1 MSRENIFDKMNKVQN
16 IAYEIDKIERLLRS
30 KSGVLVRN
38 EYEIDFEVGIY
49 KSIIDY
55 VDGYLFMKWKN
66 RATCICCRD
75 VAQMVGID
83 QMPSVINYEWIL
95 NYCEYAANIL
105 YLVKSKARPYDLL
118 GDEVDAALHNICVLL
133 GWYGY
138 KVEYLANDEKA
149 LVVRQSA
156 QATAVAEVLPADLAK
171 LVIEYNHFT
180 LRGDKKRKKD
190 ILIALGAAL
199 EAKRKELNSINKSLA
214 DKIFFMLNNLNIRHN
229 NVEKGHKGY
238 NESVAKMKN
247 ATLENW
253 YDELYQMILLAYL
266 LMDNQ
271 DRNAKVDEL
280 ICKIGNKEN

>member
-1 MSRENIFDKMNKVQN
+1 MSRKNIFDKMSKVQN

-30 KSGVLVRN
+30 KSGVLVRS
-38 EYEIDFEVGIY
+38 EYEMVLDVGTH

-55 VDGYLFMKWKN
+55 VDGYLFIKWKN

-83 QMPSVINYEWIL
+83 QMPSVIDYEWIL

-133 GWYGY
+133 EWYGY

-171 LVIEYNHFT
+171 LVLEYNHFT

-229 NVEKGHKGY
+229 NVEKGHKTY
-238 NESVAKMKN
+238 NESVAKM
-247 ATLENW
+247 TETELENW

-271 DRNAKVDEL
+271 DRNSKVDVL
-280 ICKIGNKEN
+280 IRKIGNKEN